1 MAVRMMSQRAIGAL
15 WLTLT
20 WLAAGGPA
28 WAQAIERLEDVRD
41 WSAFRFAEGDGSVCY
56 MASQPKKDEGDYQT
70 RGEIYAIVTH
80 RPAEKRV
87 GEVSIV
93 AGYTYKEESGVE
105 MKIGSKSWELFT
117 DGANAWAPTPEEDR
131 ALVKAMKGGSSMIVK
146 GTSSRGTATIDTYS
160 LLGFSKAYA
169 AISKACGL

>member
-1 MAVRMMSQRAIGAL
+1 MMSRRAIGAL

-28 WAQAIERLEDVRD
+28 WAQGIERLEDVRD
-41 WSAFRFAEGDGSVCY
+41 WSAFSSGEGDAAVCY
-56 MASQPKKDEGDYQT
+56 MASTPKDSKGDYT
-70 RGEIYAIVTH
+70 DRGDIYAIVTH
-80 RPAEKRV
+80 MPADKRI
-87 GEVSIV
+87 GELSIV
-93 AGYTYKEESGVE
+93 AGYAYKEESAVE
-105 MKIGSKSWELFT
+105 VKIGSKSWELFT
-117 DGANAWAPTPEEDR
+117 DGSSAWVPTAEEDL

-146 GTSSRGTATIDTYS
+146 GTSSRDTATTDTYS

>member
-1 MAVRMMSQRAIGAL
+1 MTSRRATGAL

-41 WSAFRFAEGDGSVCY
+41 WSAFRYAEGASSVCY
-56 MASQPKKDEGDYQT
+56 MASQPKKAEGDYSN
-70 RGEIYAIVTH
+70 RGDIYAIITH
-80 RPAEKRV
+80 RPANKLV

-93 AGYTYKEESGVE
+93 AGYSYKQDSTVE
-105 MKIGSKSWELFT
+105 VKIGSRSWDLFT
-117 DGANAWAPTPEEDR
+117 DGVNAWAPTAEEDR

-146 GTSSRGTATIDTYS
+146 GSSSRDTETTDTYS